1 MEYSSKKDPQE
12 KAQQVASEFV
22 NASSLQTDPQGSYT
36 GKTLKHGEKPV
47 QDVDDL

>member
-12 KAQQVASEFV
+12 KAQKVASEFV
-22 NASSLQTDPQGSYT
+22 NASSLKTDPQGSYT
-36 GKTLKHGEKPV
+36 GKTLKHGDKPV